1 MATVA
6 FIGLGSMGSGMAARL
21 LAAGHTLH
29 LYNRTA
35 ARTNTLTQQGAKSF
49 ATPAAACDGVDA
61 ILSMVADDSASRA
74 IWCDIDG
81 VLAAALRPNAFA
93 VECSTLSHAWVM
105 KLSGKAKSRGL
116 RYLDAPVTGLPDAA
130 AAGTLTLLVGADT
143 AELEAARELLTAFSQ
158 RIIHFGAVGA
168 GTAYKLIIN
177 LLGAVQIASVAES
190 MAMAERAG
198 LNLQTVAD
206 AIASGQ
212 AASPQVVRNSQR
224 MVAGDHQQ
232 NVVFTPQL
240 RLKDVRYALE
250 LSATLGIGCPFG
262 SVAQNLFRQLC
273 AAHPAG
279 INESAI
285 VDIARLQLNAA
296 PDSSAPDT

>member
-6 FIGLGSMGSGMAARL
+6 FIGLGQMGSGMAGRL
-21 LAAGHTLH
+21 LAAGHTLR

-35 ARTNTLTQQGAKSF
+35 SRASSLTQQGARQF

-61 ILSMVADDSASRA
+61 VISMVADDPASRA
-74 IWCDIDG
+74 IWCGVDG
-81 VLAAALRPNAFA
+81 VLAAALKPKAFA
-93 VECSTLSHAWVM
+93 VECSTLSHGWVM
-105 KLSGKAKSRGL
+105 ELCGKASARGL
-116 RYLDAPVTGLPDAA
+116 RYLDAPVTGLPAAA
-130 AAGTLTLLVGADT
+130 AAGTLTLLVGAET
-143 AELEAARELLTAFSQ
+143 ADLDDARELLAEFSQ
-158 RIIHFGAVGA
+158 RIIHFGAVGT

-198 LNLQTVAD
+198 LNPQTVAD
-206 AIASGQ
+206 AIAAGQ

-224 MVAGDHQQ
+224 MVAGNHHE

-240 RLKDVRYALE
+240 RLKDVHYALE
-250 LSATLGIGCPFG
+250 LARTLGVGCPFG
-262 SVAQNLFRQLC
+262 SIAESLFRRLC
-273 AAHPAG
+273 EAHPEG

-285 VDIARLQLNAA
+285 VETARLQ
-296 PDSSAPDT
+296 T

>member
-6 FIGLGSMGSGMAARL
+6 FIGLGQMGLGMAGRL
-21 LAAGHTLH
+21 LAAGHTLR

-35 ARTNTLTQQGAKSF
+35 ARADSLRRQGAQLF
-49 ATPAAACDGVDA
+49 DTPAAACDGVDA
-61 ILSMVADDSASRA
+61 IISMVADDRASHA
-74 IWCDIDG
+74 IWCGGGG
-81 VLAAALRPNAFA
+81 VLAAALKPNACA

-105 KLSGKAKSRGL
+105 ELCGRANARGL

-130 AAGTLTLLVGADT
+130 AAGTLTLLVGAET
-143 AELEAARELLTAFSQ
+143 ADLDDARALLAAFSQ
-158 RIIHFGAVGA
+158 RIIHFGAVGT

-190 MAMAERAG
+190 MALAERAG
-198 LNLQTVAD
+198 LNPQTVAA

-224 MVAGDHQQ
+224 MVAGDHRQ

-240 RLKDVRYALE
+240 RLKDVHYALQ
-250 LSATLGIGCPFG
+250 LSQTLGIGCPFG
-262 SVAQNLFRQLC
+262 AVAQNVFRQLC
-273 AAHPAG
+273 AAHPEG

-285 VDIARLQLNAA
+285 VEIARLQLNAA
-296 PDSSAPDT
+296 PDSSAPGT